1 MFAVFLDIV
10 FKSLKLDR
18 SLYAD
23 NKYFGEAAIYFA
35 GLIMILEG
43 VAGAIAANSII
54 KTSIGLSGLT
64 AILTWFIWSILI
76 FVIGVKLFPD
86 KNSKIPFK
94 KVLLVLV
101 MPMHPG

>member
-18 SLYAD
+18 SLYSD
-23 NKYFGEAAIYFA
+23 NRYFGEAAIYFA

-54 KTSIGLSGLT
+54 KTSIG
-64 AILTWFIWSILI
+64 FIDE
-76 FVIGVKLFPD
+76 VI
-86 KNSKIPFK
+86 IPLEFK
-94 KVLLVLV
+94 KFIISFLLKSTFIFDR
-101 MPMHPG
+101 